1 MKDKVRIPSLKDRR
15 RYETQKNQREARK
28 QGTFHPRGLARSVAR
43 NFARTH
49 GEKES
54 DGASEFRYPGVIN
67 FLPGKKKL
75 TRRIIRKVD
84 SSGSTSGEIAKR

>member
-1 MKDKVRIPSLKDRR
+1 MASAKDTR
-15 RYETQKNQREARK
+15 RYETQKAQREAMK
-28 QGTFHPRGLARSVAR
+28 NGTLSPRRLARSVAR

-54 DGASEFRYPGVIN
+54 DGASEFRYPGAIN

>member
-1 MKDKVRIPSLKDRR
+1 MEKKVHIPGKKDRR
-15 RYETQKNQREARK
+15 RYETQKWQREARK

-49 GEKES
+49 GAKES
-54 DGASEFRYPGVIN
+54 EGASEFRYIGVIN

-75 TRRIIRKVD
+75 TRRIIRKID
-84 SSGSTSGEIAKR
+84 SSGHASGVIAKR

>member
-1 MKDKVRIPSLKDRR
+1 MEKKVRTPGKKDRR
-15 RYETQKNQREARK
+15 RYETQKWQREARK

-49 GEKES
+49 GAKES

-75 TRRIIRKVD
+75 TRRIIRKID
-84 SSGSTSGEIAKR
+84 SSGHASGVIAKR